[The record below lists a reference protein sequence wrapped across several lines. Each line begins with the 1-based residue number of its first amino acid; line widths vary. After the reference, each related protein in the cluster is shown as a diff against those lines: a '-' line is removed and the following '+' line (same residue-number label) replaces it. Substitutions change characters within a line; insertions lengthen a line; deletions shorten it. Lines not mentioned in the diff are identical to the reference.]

1 MYLVSCNVNII
12 YLPRCGDNG
21 LTMDVMVPP
30 AEDIKLAGGYLQ
42 RLEDSDIP
50 INKILSL
57 HYLLA
62 KSDYQ
67 YRKSNTTRALE
78 HAQAALQ
85 VSQEI
90 NLQEFI
96 EHAHNRVLRLSMLGK
111 GCGLALEEVTEEQE
125 FNSLIMGNN
134 TDN

>member
-1 MYLVSCNVNII
+1 MCDLQYHNIFF
-12 YLPRCGDNG
+12 RCGDNG
-21 LTMDVMVPP
+21 LTMDTMVPP
-30 AEDIKLAGGYLQ
+30 SDDIKLAGGYLQ

-78 HAQAALQ
+78 HAQSALQ
-85 VSQEI
+85 VAQEM

-96 EHAHNRVLRLSMLGK
+96 EHAHNRVLRLSMLRK
-111 GCGLALEEVTEEQE
+111 GSGLQLEEVNDELEFKNLMLSDSTEE
-125 FNSLIMGNN
+125 
-134 TDN
+134 

>member
-1 MYLVSCNVNII
+1 MA
-12 YLPRCGDNG
+12 
-21 LTMDVMVPP
+21 PP
-30 AEDIKLAGGYLQ
+30 TEDIRLAGGYLQ

-78 HAQAALQ
+78 HAQAALE
-85 VSQEI
+85 VSQEL

-96 EHAHNRVLRLSMLGK
+96 EHAHNRVLRLSMLSK
-111 GCGLALEEVTEEQE
+111 GCGLRLEEVIDEQE
-125 FNSLIMGNN
+125 FNKLVMSDGN